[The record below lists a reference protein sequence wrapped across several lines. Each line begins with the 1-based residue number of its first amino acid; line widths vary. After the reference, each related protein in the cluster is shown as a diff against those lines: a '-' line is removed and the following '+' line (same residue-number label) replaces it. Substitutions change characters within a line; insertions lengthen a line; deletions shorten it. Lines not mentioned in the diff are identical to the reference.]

1 MNNSSALKGIALAY
15 NTLYKNTRVFDEIRE
30 SLDNKQN
37 KQADELFDKEQIQQI
52 EKAYKVRSMELE
64 RFSKELDKF
73 EKFMPPS
80 MYNRFKKAISDEL
93 FAVSN
98 LMSNVYG
105 YLELGD
111 EGLLS
116 SIAEKFDA
124 EKETGM
130 VLGKEMESFTNNLAF
145 NLFMQ
150 VRLNFLTLE
159 DLKLMA
165 LAFESDSIL
174 VDKIHNVIT
183 MLENDEFIRR
193 ISPELAER
201 LGIELPTEKKEEPV
215 TAAEVKP
222 AEVKPVEATDG
233 KKVDVVATGG
243 AATATVK
250 PETVQENASMQPIE
264 NKGETRKPTLQEK
277 LAAVN
282 YKLNGNIN
290 TEVQEISLESRLE
303 TVGAEIERLKSQE
316 KRTIRDN
323 FRLSQLLE
331 EQVELQAYGAT
342 IGEQRLSRSEERREK
357 GLKTTSEKLT
367 STEAELAEAK
377 EIGEQYESHIMRF
390 LSERYQQR
398 LSNRIQRLQTKQ
410 GELTSSQKMSSIA
423 RFDKESGKI
432 AKRARRKGNIAQL
445 RAYRDQILNELE
457 SLGNDMI
464 RFSSIT
470 EEKVAQMRNGTVAML
485 ERIPSTSKNNAVL
498 SEGIT
503 L

>member
-15 NTLYKNTRVFDEIRE
+15 NTLYKNTRVFDELRE

-52 EKAYKVRSMELE
+52 EKAYKVRAMELE

-93 FAVSN
+93 FAVGN
-98 LMSNVYG
+98 LMSNVHA

-222 AEVKPVEATDG
+222 VEATEG
-233 KKVDVVATGG
+233 KKVEVVATAG
-243 AATATVK
+243 AATATAK
-250 PETVQENASMQPIE
+250 PETVQGNASMQPIE

-357 GLKTTSEKLT
+357 GLKTTSEKIT

-485 ERIPSTSKNNAVL
+485 ERIPSTEENNVVL
-498 SEGIT
+498 SGGIQ
-503 L
+503 LGA

>member
-52 EKAYKVRSMELE
+52 EKAYKVRAMELE

-93 FAVSN
+93 FAVGN
-98 LMSNVYG
+98 LMSNVHA

-201 LGIELPTEKKEEPV
+201 LGIELPTEKKEEQV
-215 TAAEVKP
+215 NA
-222 AEVKPVEATDG
+222 AEVKPVEATAE
-233 KKVDVVATGG
+233 KNVEVVATAG
-243 AATATVK
+243 AATATAK
-250 PETVQENASMQPIE
+250 PATVQENASMQPIE
-264 NKGETRKPTLQEK
+264 NKGEIRKPTLQEK

-331 EQVELQAYGAT
+331 EQVELQAYGTT
-342 IGEQRLSRSEERREK
+342 IENQKLSRSEQRRERR
-357 GLKTTSEKLT
+357 LKSTSEKLT
-367 STEAELAEAK
+367 ETEASLTEAK
-377 EIGEQYESHIMRF
+377 EFGDQYESRIMRF

-398 LSNRIQRLQTKQ
+398 LSDRIKGLQSKR
-410 GELTSSQKMSSIA
+410 GELTDSQKMSSVA

-432 AKRARRKGNIAQL
+432 ARRARRKGTIAQL
-445 RAYRDQILNELE
+445 KAYREQVLNEIE
-457 SLGNDMI
+457 SFGKDMS
-464 RFSSIT
+464 RFSST
-470 EEKVAQMRNGTVAML
+470 ASVTVPKMQKGKVISIDEIRAIQAQRAM
-485 ERIPSTSKNNAVL
+485 EN
-498 SEGIT
+498 EGKTIGAA
-503 L
+503 